1 MFFLDT
7 PSSLTYIFFNSL
19 EGNNMETLKNTMAEM
34 EKMADL
40 FGAAIQ
46 SATEA
51 ALCKRPDAKNWSAK
65 EIICHVRDTEEFF
78 LNRFQMILSFP
89 EPQFSLADAERW
101 VMERQYLRND
111 AGEAISAFDKR
122 RQETLQFVKQITL
135 EEWER
140 TCIHKVRGRMTLR
153 DYFQLLANHDKVHL
167 DQVKRALAGQ
177 P

>member
-7 PSSLTYIFFNSL
+7 PLSLTYIFLSSP

-34 EKMADL
+34 EKAADL
-40 FGAAIQ
+40 FAAAIQ
-46 SATEA
+46 GASEA
-51 ALCKRPDAKNWSAK
+51 ALSKRPDAKNWSAK

-111 AGEAISAFDKR
+111 AGEAISAFGKW
-122 RQETLQFVKQITL
+122 RQ
-135 EEWER
+135 
-140 TCIHKVRGRMTLR
+140 
-153 DYFQLLANHDKVHL
+153 
-167 DQVKRALAGQ
+167 
-177 P
+177 

>member
-1 MFFLDT
+1 MEALKDT
-7 PSSLTYIFFNSL
+7 IF
-19 EGNNMETLKNTMAEM
+19 EM
-34 EKMADL
+34 EKTMDL
-40 FGAAIQ
+40 FAAAIQ
-46 SATEA
+46 GASEA
-51 ALCKRPDAKNWSAK
+51 ALSKRPDTKNWSAK

-101 VMERQYLRND
+101 VAERQYLRND
-111 AGEAISAFDKR
+111 AGEAISAFGKR
-122 RQETLQFVKQITL
+122 RQETLQFINQIKP

-153 DYFQLLANHDKVHL
+153 DYFHLLASHDKVHL
-167 DQVKRALAGQ
+167 EQVKRALAGQ